1 MRGPPCLR
9 IDSMSQDQRIEQFKN
24 MAQADPENELGH
36 LSLGKA
42 YFEAG
47 QYEPAT
53 GSLAR
58 AIELNAKL
66 SKAYQLLGEAF
77 EKNGQRDQAV
87 DILTRGVAIADGQ
100 GDRMPRDAMI
110 QQLTAMGADV
120 PDISTA
126 APVDTAA
133 PPSGESAPGFK
144 CSRCGRPN
152 GQLEKR
158 PFKGTLGEKI
168 FANVCTACWKEWIP
182 MGTKV
187 INELGLTLSSPA
199 GQTAYDE
206 YLNEFLQLE
215 NR

>member
-1 MRGPPCLR
+1 
-9 IDSMSQDQRIEQFKN
+9 MSQDQRIEQFKN

-47 QYEPAT
+47 QYELAT

-58 AIELNAKL
+58 AVELNAKL
-66 SKAYQLLGEAF
+66 SKAYQLLGAAF
-77 EKNGQRDQAV
+77 EKNGQRDQAI
-87 DILTRGVAIADGQ
+87 DTLTRGVTIADNQ
-100 GDRMPRDAMI
+100 GDRMPRDAMM
-110 QQLTAMGADV
+110 QQLSALGAEV
-120 PDISTA
+120 PSISNA
-126 APVDTAA
+126 APVETAS
-133 PPSGESAPGFK
+133 PTSSESTPGFK

-158 PFKGTLGEKI
+158 PFKGVLGEKI
-168 FANVCTACWKEWIP
+168 LANVCNGCWREWIP

-187 INELGLTLSSPA
+187 INELGLTLASSE
-199 GQTAYDE
+199 GQTAYDQ
-206 YLNEFLQLE
+206 YMIEFLLLE